1 MRLNN
6 KEYVLETL
14 RGVGLTMA
22 TNLQIEADTMTGTE
36 LYDRENYIPDF
47 AEAIKKKNMLERDV
61 GFTCLSSAGRVVRLL
76 QKYDST
82 IYTAEPEELPSLWG
96 FKWSTNPDHAL
107 PFVAISTS
115 PYMKDEVCSENEVVY
130 RSKIDNNVWSPTE
143 YPQGWEVAE

>member
-1 MRLNN
+1 
-6 KEYVLETL
+6 
-14 RGVGLTMA
+14 MA

-47 AEAIKKKNMLERDV
+47 AEAIKKKNMLERDI

-107 PFVAISTS
+107 PFIALSTS
-115 PYMKDEVCSENEVVY
+115 PYMKDEVCSENDVVY
-130 RSKIDNNVWSPTE
+130 RSKIDNNVWSPTD
-143 YPQGWEVAE
+143 YPQGWEVVE

>member
-76 QKYDST
+76 QKYAST

>member
-1 MRLNN
+1 
-6 KEYVLETL
+6 
-14 RGVGLTMA
+14 MA

>member
-1 MRLNN
+1 
-6 KEYVLETL
+6 
-14 RGVGLTMA
+14 MA

-76 QKYDST
+76 QKYAST

>member
-47 AEAIKKKNMLERDV
+47 AEAIKKKNMLERDI

-107 PFVAISTS
+107 PFIALSTS

-143 YPQGWEVAE
+143 YAQGWEVVE